1 MTRNKFSLDKIR
13 EGKLTKEKWWE
24 RVREGFKKGEIMK
37 RAYREEMMVKLN
49 ALLKIED
56 PTDLVLIL
64 RYWKVEHLFYLNTFK
79 LPKGFRRLLQL
90 VTIIKAIRRSW
101 EKGEEI
107 IKIATGELRFDQ
119 SSSDT

>member
-1 MTRNKFSLDKIR
+1 MVKNKFSLDKIR
-13 EGKLTKEKWWE
+13 EGKLTKEKFWE
-24 RVREGFKKGEIMK
+24 RIRISFEKAELRKMT
-37 RAYREEMMVKLN
+37 YREEM
-49 ALLKIED
+49 LLKLDMLLRVKD

-90 VTIIKAIRRSW
+90 VTIIKAIKRSW

-107 IKIATGELRFDQ
+107 VKIATGELIFDA
-119 SSSDT
+119 SS